1 MAKLGFHSVEEMC
14 GHSELLGIKEKGAFE
29 RANLVDMSRVL
40 GNSQFIMNNAELEK
54 CHFDPKDVYDFQLSK
69 TVDEKELLPAF
80 AKVLK
85 SKKGS
90 FDINVSSTDR
100 TVGTILGSE
109 IQKAFGNSLE
119 EDSFVVNATGGGG
132 QSFGAF
138 IPKGLT
144 IRLSGDANDGLGKGL
159 SGGKIVVSVPKDA
172 AYKPEENII
181 VGNVCCFGATSGQA
195 FINGIAGERF
205 CVRNSGAT
213 VVAEGC
219 GDHGLEYM
227 TGGTAVILGSTG
239 RNLAAG
245 MSGGVAYVLDENH
258 DLYQRLNGEL
268 VTMSE
273 LSESH
278 DIDVVKSLIEKH
290 VAETGS
296 ARGKEILSDW
306 DNSLKSFKKIIPNDY
321 AKMLKLIAEEESNGV
336 EHDDAVLNAFKKF
349 TA

>member
-1 MAKLGFHSVEEMC
+1 
-14 GHSELLGIKEKGAFE
+14 
-29 RANLVDMSRVL
+29 
-40 GNSQFIMNNAELEK
+40 
-54 CHFDPKDVYDFQLSK
+54 
-69 TVDEKELLPAF
+69 
-80 AKVLK
+80 
-85 SKKGS
+85 
-90 FDINVSSTDR
+90 
-100 TVGTILGSE
+100 
-109 IQKAFGNSLE
+109 
-119 EDSFVVNATGGGG
+119 
-132 QSFGAF
+132 
-138 IPKGLT
+138 
-144 IRLSGDANDGLGKGL
+144 
-159 SGGKIVVSVPKDA
+159 
-172 AYKPEENII
+172 
-181 VGNVCCFGATSGQA
+181 
-195 FINGIAGERF
+195 
-205 CVRNSGAT
+205 
-213 VVAEGC
+213 
-219 GDHGLEYM
+219 M

-296 ARGKEILSDW
+296 ARGKMILSDW
-306 DNSLKSFKKIIPNDY
+306 DNSVKSFKKIIPNDY